1 MVNTLK
7 LKARMVEFGLTQ
19 KDIAE
24 HLNIASST
32 ASLKINNIRPM
43 YLKEADL
50 LADLLKIN
58 TEQFGEYFFTTNIAQ
73 CNKNIGRFID
83 VKKRKGGLN

>member
-7 LKARMVEFGLTQ
+7 LKARIVELGLTQ
-19 KDIAE
+19 KDVAKY
-24 HLNIASST
+24 LNIASST
-32 ASLKINNIRPM
+32 ASQKINNVRPM

-58 TEQFGEYFFTTNIAQ
+58 TIQFGEYFFTPNIAQ
-73 CNKNIGRFID
+73 CNKIEFN
-83 VKKRKGGLN
+83 N

>member
-7 LKARMVEFGLTQ
+7 LKARMVELGFNQ
-19 KDIAE
+19 KDIAKS
-24 HLNIASST
+24 LDIAPST
-32 ASLKINNIRPM
+32 VSQKINNIRPM

-58 TEQFGEYFFTTNIAQ
+58 TMQFGEYFFTSNIA
-73 CNKNIGRFID
+73 
-83 VKKRKGGLN
+83 